1 MGSQTKSWQG
11 TCEPTPPT
19 VTQRSATWC
28 VLCSLALLASGS
40 ARADSLSS
48 SVFVRTD
55 SDHTVVVSPHAH
67 LNKRLGDS
75 DQLDV
80 TYAADVWTSASVD
93 VRASASK
100 PVTEQ
105 RDELDLALAHEWEDL
120 SLAGSYRYSVE
131 NDYVSHGLSATAS
144 LDLAQNN
151 TTLALGGFA
160 FMDKVGRS
168 GEPSFSRDL
177 VTAGTRASLTQI
189 LGPRM
194 FAQLTYELAY
204 LSGYQASPYRFVGTG
219 GTGFGCKDA
228 SSCQPEREPD
238 QRYRHAL
245 AALVRRALTQDL
257 SIGLNY
263 RFYLDSWQLSSH
275 TVSAQLAW
283 LVADDT
289 QLALSYR
296 FYTQTGVYFYQR
308 VYAPSADPGR
318 YTTRDREQ
326 SPMQSQ
332 RLGLEWEQRFALG
345 HAGTRLV
352 WFTSLGG
359 VLYDYQNFVGL
370 RSVEALELTFALRL
384 EH

>member
-1 MGSQTKSWQG
+1 MRAYYPK
-11 TCEPTPPT
+11 
-19 VTQRSATWC
+19 VTQRSAALL
-28 VLCSLALLASGS
+28 VLCGPALLASAIEVRS

-55 SDHTVVVSPHAH
+55 SDHTLVVSPHAH

-93 VRASASK
+93 VRASASL

-105 RDELDLALAHEWEDL
+105 RDELDLALTHEWQDL

-131 NDYVSHGLSATAS
+131 NDYVSHGVSATGS

-151 TTLALGGFA
+151 TTFALGGFA
-160 FMDKVGRS
+160 FFDKVGRS
-168 GEPSFSRDL
+168 GHPTFSRDL
-177 VTAGTRASLTQI
+177 LTAGARASITQI
-189 LGPRM
+189 LDARM

-219 GTGFGCKDA
+219 GTGFGCQDA
-228 SSCQPEREPD
+228 TTCLAEHEPD

-245 AALVRRALTQDL
+245 AGLVRRALTDDL

-283 LVADDT
+283 MLASHT

-308 VYAPSADPGR
+308 VYTVGSAPDR

-332 RLGLEWEQRFALG
+332 RLGLEWEQQFAIG
-345 HAGTRLV
+345 HTGTRLV

-359 VLYDYQNFVGL
+359 VLYDYQSFVGL
-370 RSVEALELTFALRL
+370 REVKALEFTFALRL